1 MIQRIPC
8 GRIISLAFP
17 SLFGQGEKDEPH
29 LSQRPG
35 GVETHRLD
43 PVEDGGR
50 SVTEARIT
58 VDFSINLAF
67 VLDLPIPLRF
77 ILDLQPLTR
86 FI

>member
-43 PVEDGGR
+43 GVRPFGRTGSGGGFDRGAGVAFLEFDGA
-50 SVTEARIT
+50 EI
-58 VDFSINLAF
+58 
-67 VLDLPIPLRF
+67 
-77 ILDLQPLTR
+77 
-86 FI
+86 